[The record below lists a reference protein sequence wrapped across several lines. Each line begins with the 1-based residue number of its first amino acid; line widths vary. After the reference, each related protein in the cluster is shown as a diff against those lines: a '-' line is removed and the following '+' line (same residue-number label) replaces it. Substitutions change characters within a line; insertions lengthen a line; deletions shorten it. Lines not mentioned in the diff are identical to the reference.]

1 MALGSA
7 ITGIAGA
14 ALGGIG
20 SAIGGSSA
28 SKAANKAADTQLA
41 VAQQNNALI
50 QSLYNQNQSNL
61 SPFISS
67 GTNAGNY
74 LNAFLGIGGTTTAAP
89 STGGTS
95 ANWSAYL
102 QNNPDILQGYY
113 QTADQS
119 RFSTPEAY
127 AQWHYQQY
135 GQKEGRSLPTSGGAV
150 SPSGSVTQ
158 TDAKNAFASWLGN
171 SDYAYQS
178 ALGENQVNS
187 GFAGSGALQSGAAL
201 KALQTRQNNINQGY
215 QGTWMNQLAGQQ
227 ATGLGAASALAGVP
241 TNYGAQVSANN
252 QNAADASSNAA
263 LINGQ
268 NNPWANALSTIGGGL
283 LGLGK

>member
-28 SKAANKAADTQLA
+28 SKAASKAADTQLA

-74 LNAFLGIGGTTTAAP
+74 LNAFLGIGGTAAP
-89 STGGTS
+89 TTGGTA
-95 ANWSAYL
+95 ANWSSYL
-102 QNNPDILQGYY
+102 QNNPDVLQGYY

-119 RFSTPEAY
+119 RFATPEAY
-127 AQWHYQQY
+127 AQWHYQTY
-135 GQKEGRSLPTSGGAV
+135 GQNEGRALPTTGGTT

-158 TDAKNAFASWLGN
+158 DDAKNAFASWLGN

-178 ALGENQVNS
+178 ALAENQVNS
-187 GFAGSGALQSGAAL
+187 GFAGSGTLQSGAAL
-201 KALQTRQNNINQGY
+201 KALQTRQNNINQSY
-215 QGTWMNQLAGQQ
+215 QGTWMNSLAGQQ
-227 ATGLGAASALAGVP
+227 SLGLGAASALAGVS
-241 TNYGAQVSANN
+241 TNYGSQVSANN
-252 QNAADASSNAA
+252 QNAADATSNAA

-268 NNPWANALSTIGGGL
+268 NNPWSNALSTIGGGL
-283 LGLGK
+283 IGLRV

>member
-28 SKAANKAADTQLA
+28 SKAANKAADSQLA
-41 VAQQNNALI
+41 VARENNALV
-50 QSLYNQNQSNL
+50 QSLYNQNKGNL
-61 SPFISS
+61 SPFINS
-67 GTNAGNY
+67 GTTAGNY
-74 LNAFLGIGGTTTAAP
+74 LNAFLGLDTG
-89 STGGTS
+89 STGTS
-95 ANWSAYL
+95 APDWSAYL
-102 QNNPDILQGYY
+102 AVNPDVAAAYEQDG
-113 QTADQS
+113 
-119 RFSTPEAY
+119 RFTSPEAY
-127 AQWHYQQY
+127 AQYHYNNY
-135 GQKEGRSLPTSGGAV
+135 GQREGRSLGTSG
-150 SPSGSVTQ
+150 SSGSVTQ
-158 TDAKNAFASWLGN
+158 ADASNAFSSWLNN

-187 GFAGSGALQSGAAL
+187 GFAGSGTLQSGAAL

-227 ATGLGAASALAGVP
+227 TTGLGAASALAGVS